1 VPENNQDEK
10 EESTNTEKAF
20 IVPPVV
26 TDNAQENKEESSST
40 SEQVSEEK
48 TTLASSTPDHHRSEG
63 ATTTLQHDASTKDT
77 TKCRWGEHCPDT
89 ITPHPKH
96 DNDSAQHHKHDN
108 DNHTDHLPPFV
119 THSTNPTKT
128 PPEGFILTSRVYTDP
143 TDKLA
148 HFDSAQKVSLEY
160 WECGVVGSTTSPLN
174 VKHAYFRHALP
185 RAAPT
190 LWSGTEYGTHPQLL
204 IPLKPLEL
212 LLNSGEEQA
221 FQPGDVIL
229 LEDVIQGGHKI
240 RSQDGD
246 LSALLLTLPQHVSL
260 NSSRRA
266 VFCQTPSSRSRMLPQ
281 IRKALFGGIGL
292 GLSSLGA
299 VFLGKVAPL
308 WLSVGVGGLC
318 FITGGTYAAV
328 TCGEYAWQEVEL
340 ALERQRLKG
349 EEQVEGEQGEEEEE
363 DGP

>member
-1 VPENNQDEK
+1 VWAASLVPPNVVPDNNQQEQ

-20 IVPPVV
+20 IIPPVV
-26 TDNAQENKEESSST
+26 CDNTQENKEESLN
-40 SEQVSEEK
+40 SEEASEEK
-48 TTLASSTPDHHRSEG
+48 TTLESSTPHHTESSTTSQHG
-63 ATTTLQHDASTKDT
+63 ASKDT
-77 TKCRWGEHCPDT
+77 TKCRWGEHCPDA
-89 ITPHPKH
+89 ITPQHKH
-96 DNDSAQHHKHDN
+96 DNDNTQHKHDN

-119 THSTNPTKT
+119 THSTNPPKT

-148 HFDSAQKVSLEY
+148 HFDNAQNVSLEY

-185 RAAPT
+185 RAAPN

-229 LEDVIQGGHKI
+229 LEDVIKGGHKI
-240 RSQDGD
+240 RSQGED

-266 VFCQTPSSRSRMLPQ
+266 AFCQSSSHSRILPQ

-318 FITGGTYAAV
+318 FITGGTYA
-328 TCGEYAWQEVEL
+328 TIMCGEYIWQEVEL
-340 ALERQRLKG
+340 TLERQRLMG
-349 EEQVEGEQGEEEEE
+349 DEQVEEEEE
-363 DGP
+363 EEE